1 MKLLHRVRRWL
12 QASLRRSR
20 VESEMDAELRFH
32 LEARAEDLMRGGMS
46 RAEAVRRA
54 RIEFGGLDKAKEECR
69 EARGVGLGESILRDV
84 RFGLRM
90 LRKSPGFTIAAVLTL
105 ALGIGANITVFS
117 AINAGLLRSL
127 PFPHGSR
134 LVDLA
139 ARSTLFDFPNL
150 GISLPDIADI
160 GTSAQSFES
169 LAIYQTSNKELAGY
183 GQPERIESAQ
193 VSAEVLTTLGIQPL
207 HGRGFAPSDMGQ
219 NGRAIMVGYSLWR
232 ERFGG
237 DPNAVGKTL
246 TVDGESRTIVGVLP
260 RMPALGF
267 ITDFQLWM
275 PLVPSDEDR
284 AARGNHE
291 FQVLTMLKPGADLR
305 QGQKEL
311 DVIAARLAAE
321 YPDAD
326 KGWSLHAASLKSDLV
341 GDATTPLAILFCA
354 VSLILLIACANV
366 SSLFLTRGWGRR
378 REFAIRAAIGAT
390 RGVLLRQLGVE
401 CVLVALAGGTCALLV
416 SVWTVRG
423 LRAVLP
429 PEIPRLEELGVD
441 SGMAWFALGASLLAA
456 LFSAVAPA
464 LLASRQDVNE
474 VMQESDARTRSTGG
488 HQVFRQALVAGEIAL
503 ALILVIGATLA
514 VRSFAAILRV
524 NPGFR
529 PEHLITMHL
538 DFPRF
543 RFGTAEKAVA
553 FVQEVLGATR
563 SVAGVESASASLV
576 YPLGDAVAETTFETE
591 ESVKDPHPR
600 QQSALSN
607 EVSPEFFRTYG
618 IPLIAGRDF
627 SPADAKTGARVF
639 IVNQTLARKFFGA
652 GEVIGKRAATNR
664 ESGRPLWGEIVGV
677 VGDVRQLDPGAEPKP
692 EVYAPFYQTRMAT
705 GVYLAVRTKPDP
717 EGTVSAIKDRVWLID
732 KNQPITDITTAS
744 ARIAEVNAT
753 PRSQSLLLTIFGG
766 LGLTLALIGVY
777 GVMSYLVSQQ
787 SREIGIRMVL
797 GAGANAIRRSVLVQ
811 GLRITSVGIV
821 AGIAGSLALTR
832 FLRAYLFGVSATDP
846 VTFVAVSAV
855 LGAIAMAASYFPA
868 RRATRV
874 DPMVTLRCE

>member
-1 MKLLHRVRRWL
+1 
-12 QASLRRSR
+12 
-20 VESEMDAELRFH
+20 
-32 LEARAEDLMRGGMS
+32 
-46 RAEAVRRA
+46 
-54 RIEFGGLDKAKEECR
+54 
-69 EARGVGLGESILRDV
+69 
-84 RFGLRM
+84 
-90 LRKSPGFTIAAVLTL
+90 
-105 ALGIGANITVFS
+105 
-117 AINAGLLRSL
+117 
-127 PFPHGSR
+127 
-134 LVDLA
+134 
-139 ARSTLFDFPNL
+139 
-150 GISLPDIADI
+150 
-160 GTSAQSFES
+160 
-169 LAIYQTSNKELAGY
+169 
-183 GQPERIESAQ
+183 
-193 VSAEVLTTLGIQPL
+193 
-207 HGRGFAPSDMGQ
+207 
-219 NGRAIMVGYSLWR
+219 
-232 ERFGG
+232 
-237 DPNAVGKTL
+237 
-246 TVDGESRTIVGVLP
+246 
-260 RMPALGF
+260 
-267 ITDFQLWM
+267 
-275 PLVPSDEDR
+275 
-284 AARGNHE
+284 
-291 FQVLTMLKPGADLR
+291 
-305 QGQKEL
+305 
-311 DVIAARLAAE
+311 
-321 YPDAD
+321 
-326 KGWSLHAASLKSDLV
+326 
-341 GDATTPLAILFCA
+341 
-354 VSLILLIACANV
+354 
-366 SSLFLTRGWGRR
+366 
-378 REFAIRAAIGAT
+378 
-390 RGVLLRQLGVE
+390 
-401 CVLVALAGGTCALLV
+401 
-416 SVWTVRG
+416 
-423 LRAVLP
+423 
-429 PEIPRLEELGVD
+429 
-441 SGMAWFALGASLLAA
+441 
-456 LFSAVAPA
+456 
-464 LLASRQDVNE
+464 
-474 VMQESDARTRSTGG
+474 
-488 HQVFRQALVAGEIAL
+488 
-503 ALILVIGATLA
+503 
-514 VRSFAAILRV
+514 
-524 NPGFR
+524 
-529 PEHLITMHL
+529 
-538 DFPRF
+538 
-543 RFGTAEKAVA
+543 
-553 FVQEVLGATR
+553 
-563 SVAGVESASASLV
+563 VAGVESASASLV